1 MPENSPA
8 VNPVF
13 SRKGRRALT
22 WEWGRNIKAN
32 RMDSPKK
39 EPESFDEQLNLSFT
53 TRDEIFSL
61 ARMVDPARVR
71 DSSGTAG
78 GQPRLGSGK
87 SPDSRAEGVDQTD
100 GGGAVDGGDGGVSVF
115 RREPKSGGGRNR
127 TTKPRVDGPEVWYPD
142 SPHEHSEP
150 TFTYDH
156 RRNERYEHGVRLL
169 EELEQEG
176 RGPESDTEKAGL
188 YNVCAGVRGGWRD
201 GDHGQDVAKLVGE
214 LVKKHC
220 PGGGKIVFG
229 GVSSLS
235 ILSEIPPDIL
245 RSSVISMVSSDSN
258 FVRAS
263 RYLTKGIDVRHA
275 DSINSAG
282 LIGGFYDIGVFPQ
295 QMADA
300 GARGDEIVLAF
311 RDMKSLLSPAGIFYF
326 QAREKAFMDSD
337 NKSVQKFLQGL
348 ENENELRGAV
358 RKKYS
363 ANSWSV
369 RRVDHLVFSGRTVAQ
384 ATMPSQHFYAKQ
396 TTVSGRVVN
405 AYFAN
410 NPDGEEGNGV
420 LPKLASATPNR
431 IFGMDHFID
440 ADAGRGQRESEEED
454 QGVRAPAE
462 VGYLDYCIDA
472 DGKILQNV
480 KGYLSEV
487 VIFGKEAKRLKSMIR
502 LRDRYKEVFNLRVGG
517 GSDEFEG
524 RKADLLS
531 EYNTFR
537 SEFGPLSDIDEG
549 KPQNAL
555 KHFRTAADRHL
566 LVGLDRDFEQHS
578 KGEKSIFTADYVDHE
593 PERLDDLEDAVRI
606 CYTQTGSVYPE
617 QIAENLEMTEE
628 EVLKQVGERQLAFF
642 NPKTDSWEPREVYLS
657 GDIRGKLD
665 VARLFATAAPEAYST
680 NIKSLEAALPPPL
693 NVDDILGSVSGEDI
707 SAGALARVS
716 SWAPEEVLNKFA
728 KFVNSRASI
737 EIRREPGGR
746 VSVTTADGNGGR
758 RKYGSGS
765 DLEGDVFATKF
776 KRSADIFRYAIQGTR
791 PDFDPDA
798 VAIPAKCS
806 AKQTEKLIDEA
817 KSDHDLV
824 GRRVEDLNRFFVDWV
839 HQNPE
844 QKTLLGEAYNQTLNR
859 YVPPK
864 PDVSRVRLQGF
875 SPGVYE
881 PDEHQVFAV
890 ARGMVQDGL
899 ILHHSPMLGKTF
911 VMGAIS
917 NERWT
922 MDKTCKTA
930 MVVPKETFRQAVG
943 EIRSAFP
950 NLPICPCGPRDLTGA
965 PIEESL
971 NAARLQQGGLV
982 IFTAET
988 FNDIP
993 LPKDVELAPVYET
1006 IASKER
1012 NLAFG
1017 DNRNAERDAKIMVDI
1032 ERLREKARVIMERVE
1047 KIPHDIAAFGFHGAM
1062 VDEAHVFRNL
1072 STNAPGGE
1080 GMSGAGKSD
1089 QLRDKIRF
1097 LRDVHSDKHQGTGVP
1112 PFFTILA
1119 TGTMTGRKAVD
1130 IYNFIDLA
1138 APNVLKSCNINN
1150 PRDFLN
1156 TFARQVT
1163 SFRGDPTRPG
1173 EQIRCIAYQLMP
1185 SAALTQILLTVADT
1199 VYAGDVPRVMTSK
1212 PKLHGGKAMLEVCTR
1227 SPSQEKYYTGIVER
1241 AQRHDIGPGETL
1253 ALYGEAVRVAVDARL
1268 VDPRLPDH
1276 PESKVNRAVRN
1287 IHNLYQMCEDKK
1299 GCQLVFCENYSK
1311 KSEAPGGVILR
1322 DLTAKFGW
1330 DSVEDKQEVERIEKV
1345 SETLRTDMERLG
1357 VEKFR
1362 APGTYPHPAFARTPE
1377 MESAAEAIC
1386 EEAKAYL
1393 SEDESSILRSE
1404 FNSIL
1409 AGEQWVSLEYNLFRE
1424 MRDKLVSL
1432 GVSKEEIAIVSELP
1446 GSRREEAKAGAKT
1459 GAIRVLIGSRD
1470 VLGKGV
1476 NIQKRMFGDH
1486 SLDVTWNPD
1495 EEWQAQERGP
1505 RVGNIF
1511 PIFHRHRYVTKNSG
1525 EEIVALRNEQKQ
1537 RSSIAIWLGSSMG
1550 TAKTDALDHLMSTA
1564 ELTSVISGDF
1574 RAKIRSHLH
1583 TMVTS
1588 LEDLSRGKEN
1598 ERAQSLGE
1606 IPRVARNYSEK
1617 GGWVRDDRALLEI
1630 VAAHKAEKLPVLRI
1644 GGQEAKINAAGAD
1657 GAEKAMKSGGE
1668 VTLYGMKMHLVEKEE
1683 TDRSSGAYWG
1693 PAGTKT
1699 VTYLASE
1706 DGRYREIVSKDGILG
1721 PLRAFV
1727 SRVATAE
1734 KRVLKIQE
1742 EEKACEVK
1750 LAYLYQKC
1758 TDVIDDGVKMMR
1770 YTEIRDALVENIND
1784 KSRPTWERDETLL
1797 DDPEKVAKKL
1807 KVPNSAKTEGSKDGR
1822 RGCAYLEAMFS
1833 HYSSRSEIDPLL
1845 EKAGKYAEACLSGGT
1860 PGEPAL
1866 AVETLSGMDLAVVA
1880 EGFRGLEDRHSK
1892 STDKGWS
1899 WAIYRK
1905 EKDELIEAAS
1915 TRAAIRMTKGVKSLP
1930 SGDGPKSSKG
1940 ARKTGKNEKGG
1951 A

>member
-1 MPENSPA
+1 
-8 VNPVF
+8 
-13 SRKGRRALT
+13 
-22 WEWGRNIKAN
+22 
-32 RMDSPKK
+32 MD
-39 EPESFDEQLNLSFT
+39 Q
-53 TRDEIFSL
+53 
-61 ARMVDPARVR
+61 A
-71 DSSGTAG
+71 
-78 GQPRLGSGK
+78 
-87 SPDSRAEGVDQTD
+87 D
-100 GGGAVDGGDGGVSVF
+100 GGGAAGGGAGGVSVF
-115 RREPKSGGGRNR
+115 RRESKGGGGRNR
-127 TTKPRVDGPEVWYPD
+127 AAKPGIDGPEVWFPPE
-142 SPHEHSEP
+142 PHEHSEP

-156 RRNERYEHGVRLL
+156 RRHERYEHGVRVL

-176 RGPESDTEKAGL
+176 RGPKDDDERRAI
-188 YNVCAGVRGGWRD
+188 YNVCSGTGGGWRD
-201 GDHGQDVAKLVGE
+201 GDHSHDTAKLVGE

-220 PGGGKIVFG
+220 PGGGKIVLG
-229 GVSSLS
+229 GVGSLS
-235 ILSEIPPDIL
+235 ILSEIPSDVL
-245 RSSVISMVSSDSN
+245 RASVVSLVSSDSN
-258 FVRAS
+258 FVRAA
-263 RYLTKGIDVRHA
+263 RHLTRGIDVRHA
-275 DSINSAG
+275 ESIGAAG
-282 LIGGFYDIGVFPQ
+282 LISGFYDIGIFPQ
-295 QMADA
+295 QMADG
-300 GARGDEIVLAF
+300 GARGDEIVSAF

-326 QAREKAFMDSD
+326 QAREKAFMDSE

-348 ENENELRGAV
+348 ENDNELRGAV
-358 RKKYS
+358 RKKYTVNNWS
-363 ANSWSV
+363 A
-369 RRVDHLVFSGRTVAQ
+369 RRMDHLVFAGRTVPQ
-384 ATMPSQHFYAKQ
+384 ATMPNQHFYAKQ
-396 TTVSGRVVN
+396 TIVSGRLVN
-405 AYFAN
+405 AYFAK
-410 NPDGEEGNGV
+410 NPDGEEGKSV
-420 LPKLASATPNR
+420 LSKLASATPNR

-440 ADAGRGQRESEEED
+440 ADAGRGAGESEEED
-454 QGVRAPAE
+454 KGVKAPPE
-462 VGYLDYCIDA
+462 VGYLDYCIDE

-487 VIFGKEAKRLKSMIR
+487 VIFGREAKRLKDMIR

-517 GSDEFEG
+517 GKDEFEG
-524 RKADLLS
+524 RKADLLA
-531 EYNTFR
+531 EYERFR
-537 SEFGPLSDIDEG
+537 GEFGSLSDADEG

-566 LVGLDRDFEQHS
+566 LVGLDRDYERHS
-578 KGEKSIFTADYVDHE
+578 KGEKSIFTAEYVDHE

-628 EVLKQVGERQLAFF
+628 DVVRQIGERQLAFF
-642 NPKTDSWEPREVYLS
+642 NPKADSWEPREVYLS

-665 VARLFATAAPEAYST
+665 VARLFATASPESYAA
-680 NIKSLEAALPPPL
+680 NIKALEAALPAPL
-693 NVDDILGSVSGEDI
+693 DIDDILGSVSGEDI
-707 SAGALARVS
+707 SSGALARVA
-716 SWAPEEVLNKFA
+716 SWAPEDVLNKFA

-737 EIRREPGGR
+737 EIKREPGGR
-746 VSVTTADGNGGR
+746 VSVTTAEGISGR
-758 RKYGSGS
+758 RKYGSGA

-798 VAIPAKCS
+798 VAIPAKCTP
-806 AKQTEKLIDEA
+806 AQTEKLIEEA

-839 HQNPE
+839 HQNPD
-844 QKTLLGEAYNQTLNR
+844 QKKLLGEAYNQALNR

-864 PDVSRVRLQGF
+864 PDISRVRLQGF

-881 PDEHQVFAV
+881 PDEHQIFAI

-911 VMGAIS
+911 VMGAIA
-917 NERWT
+917 NERWN
-922 MDKTCKTA
+922 MDRLCKTA
-930 MVVPKETFRQAVG
+930 MIVPKETFRQAVG

-950 NLPICPCGPRDLTGA
+950 NLPICPCGPKDLTGA
-965 PIEESL
+965 PIDESL

-993 LPKDVELAPVYET
+993 LPKEVGLAPIYEA

-1012 NLAFG
+1012 NLAFA

-1032 ERLREKARVIMERVE
+1032 ERLREKARAVMERTE
-1047 KIPHDIAAFGFHGAM
+1047 KIPHDVAAFGFHGVM

-1097 LRDVHSDKHQGTGVP
+1097 LREIHADKHQGTGVP

-1138 APNVLKSCNINN
+1138 APNVLKSCNINT

-1185 SAALTQILLTVADT
+1185 SAALTQILMTVADT
-1199 VYAGDVPRVMTSK
+1199 VYAGDVPRVVSTK
-1212 PKLHGGKAMLEVCTR
+1212 PKLHGGKAMLTVCSR
-1227 SPSQEKYYTGIVER
+1227 SPSQEQYYAGIVER
-1241 AQRHDIGPGETL
+1241 AQKHNIGPGETL

-1276 PESKVNRAVRN
+1276 PESKVNLAVRN
-1287 IHNLYQMCEDKK
+1287 IRDLYKMSEEKK

-1311 KSEAPGGVILR
+1311 KAEDPAQVIIR
-1322 DLTAKFGW
+1322 DLVPKFGW
-1330 DSVEDKQEVERIEKV
+1330 DSIEDKRKIERVEKARE
-1345 SETLRTDMERLG
+1345 SLAADMSRLG
-1357 VEKFR
+1357 VDAFR
-1362 APGTYPHPAFARTPE
+1362 APGTYPHPAFSRTPA
-1377 MESAAEAIC
+1377 MEKAANDIC
-1386 EEAKAYL
+1386 RAAKSYL
-1393 SEDESSILRSE
+1393 DKDEQAILRGE
-1404 FNSIL
+1404 FNAIL
-1409 AGEQWVSLEYNLFRE
+1409 GGGQWVSLEYNLFRE
-1424 MRDKLVSL
+1424 MRDKLVSM
-1432 GVSKEEIAIVSELP
+1432 GIPKEEIAVVSELP
-1446 GSRREEAKAGAKT
+1446 GGKREEAKAASKT
-1459 GAIRVLIGSRD
+1459 GAIRVLVGSRD

-1476 NIQKRMFGDH
+1476 NIQKRMIGDH

-1511 PIFHRHRYVTKNSG
+1511 PVFHRHRYVTKNSG

-1537 RSSIAIWLGSSMG
+1537 RSSIAIWLGSSID
-1550 TAKTDALDHLMSTA
+1550 TAKNDALDHLMSTA

-1588 LEDLSRGKEN
+1588 LEDLARGKEN

-1606 IPRVARNYSEK
+1606 IPRVARNYAEK

-1630 VAAHKAEKLPVLRI
+1630 VASHKAAKLPVLAI
-1644 GGQEAKINAAGAD
+1644 GGEEAKINSD
-1657 GAEKAMKSGGE
+1657 GAAAAEKSMRTGGD
-1668 VTLYGMKMHLVEKEE
+1668 VRLYGMRMHLVEKEE
-1683 TDRSSGAYWG
+1683 ADRSAGTFWG
-1693 PAGTKT
+1693 PTVTKT
-1699 VTYLASE
+1699 NTYLASE
-1706 DGRYREIVSKDGILG
+1706 DGRYREIIGKDGLLG

-1727 SRVATAE
+1727 ARVATAE
-1734 KRVLKIQE
+1734 KRVRKIQE

-1750 LAYLYQKC
+1750 LSYLYQKC
-1758 TDVIDDGVKMMR
+1758 TDVVDDGVKLAR

-1784 KSRPTWERDETLL
+1784 KTKPTWERDESLL

-1807 KVPNSAKTEGSKDGR
+1807 RVRKAEKSGGSKDGR
-1822 RGCAYLEAMFS
+1822 RGCAFLEAMFA

-1845 EKAGKYAEACLSGGT
+1845 ERAGRYAEAVVSGVT

-1866 AVETLSGMDLAVVA
+1866 AVETLSGLDVAVVA
-1880 EGFRGLEDRHSK
+1880 EGYAGLKERHSK
-1892 STDKGWS
+1892 SSDKGGG

-1905 EKDELIEAAS
+1905 ERDELIEAAS
-1915 TRAAIRMTKGVKSLP
+1915 TRAAIRMAGGTKSLP
-1930 SGDGPKSSKG
+1930 PAEKSIKR
-1940 ARKTGKNEKGG
+1940 RKKDSQAKAVGKDS
-1951 A
+1951 

>member
-1 MPENSPA
+1 
-8 VNPVF
+8 
-13 SRKGRRALT
+13 
-22 WEWGRNIKAN
+22 
-32 RMDSPKK
+32 
-39 EPESFDEQLNLSFT
+39 
-53 TRDEIFSL
+53 
-61 ARMVDPARVR
+61 
-71 DSSGTAG
+71 
-78 GQPRLGSGK
+78 
-87 SPDSRAEGVDQTD
+87 
-100 GGGAVDGGDGGVSVF
+100 
-115 RREPKSGGGRNR
+115 
-127 TTKPRVDGPEVWYPD
+127 
-142 SPHEHSEP
+142 
-150 TFTYDH
+150 
-156 RRNERYEHGVRLL
+156 
-169 EELEQEG
+169 
-176 RGPESDTEKAGL
+176 
-188 YNVCAGVRGGWRD
+188 
-201 GDHGQDVAKLVGE
+201 VGE

-220 PGGGKIVFG
+220 PGGGKIVLG
-229 GVSSLS
+229 GIGSLS
-235 ILSEIPPDIL
+235 ILSDIPADIL
-245 RSSVISMVSSDSN
+245 KSSVVSIVSADAN
-258 FVRAS
+258 FVRAA
-263 RYLTKGIDVRHA
+263 RHLTRGIDIRHA
-275 DSINSAG
+275 ESIGSAG
-282 LIGGFYDIGVFPQ
+282 LIGGFYDIGIFPQ
-295 QMADA
+295 QMADG
-300 GARGDEIVLAF
+300 GARGDEITSAF

-326 QAREKAFMDSD
+326 QAREKAFMDSE

-358 RKKYS
+358 RKKYT

-369 RRVDHLVFSGRTVAQ
+369 RRMDHLVFSGRTVPQ
-384 ATMPSQHFYAKQ
+384 ATMPNQHFYATQ
-396 TTVSGRVVN
+396 TSVSGRMVN
-405 AYFAN
+405 TYFAK
-410 NPDGEEGNGV
+410 NPDGEEGDSV
-420 LPKLASATPNR
+420 LSKLASSTPNR
-431 IFGMDHFID
+431 IFGMDHFVD
-440 ADAGRGQRESEEED
+440 ADAGRAVDDGQEED
-454 QGVRAPAE
+454 RGVKAPPE
-462 VGYLDYCIDA
+462 VGYLDYCIDG

-487 VIFGKEAKRLKSMIR
+487 VIFGKEAKRLKDMIR

-517 GSDEFEG
+517 GREEFDG
-524 RKADLLS
+524 RKSDLLS
-531 EYNTFR
+531 EYESFR
-537 SEFGPLSDIDEG
+537 KNFGSLSDIDEG

-566 LVGLDRDFEQHS
+566 LVGLDRDYENYS
-578 KGEKSIFTADYVDHE
+578 KGDKSIFTAEYVDHE

-617 QIAENLEMTEE
+617 QIAENLEMAEE
-628 EVLKQVGERQLAFF
+628 EVVRQIGERQLAFF

-665 VARLFATAAPEAYST
+665 VARLFATAAPEVYAA
-680 NIKSLEAALPPPL
+680 NIKSLEAALPAPL
-693 NVDDILGSVSGEDI
+693 DIDDILGSVSGEDI
-707 SAGALARVS
+707 SSGALARVA
-716 SWAPEEVLNKFA
+716 SWAPEDVLNKFA

-746 VSVTTADGNGGR
+746 VSVTTAEGMGGR
-758 RKYGSGS
+758 SKYGTAR
-765 DLEGDVFATKF
+765 DMEGDVFATKL

-791 PDFDPDA
+791 PDFDPDG
-798 VAIPAKCS
+798 VAIPAKCTPRQ
-806 AKQTEKLIDEA
+806 AEKLIEEA
-817 KSDHDLV
+817 KADHDLV

-839 HQNPE
+839 HQNPD
-844 QKTLLGEAYNQTLNR
+844 QKKVLGEAYNQTLNR

-881 PDEHQVFAV
+881 PDEHQIFAI

-911 VMGAIS
+911 VMGAIA

-922 MDKTCKTA
+922 MDKLCKTA
-930 MVVPKETFRQAVG
+930 MIVPKETFRQAVG

-950 NLPICPCGPRDLTGA
+950 NLPICPCGPKDLTGA
-965 PIEESL
+965 PIDESL

-993 LPKDVELAPVYET
+993 LPKEVELAPLYET

-1012 NLAFG
+1012 NLAFA
-1017 DNRNAERDAKIMVDI
+1017 DKRNAERDAKIMADI
-1032 ERLREKARVIMERVE
+1032 ERLREKAKDIMDRVE
-1047 KIPHDIAAFGFHGAM
+1047 KIPHDVAAFGFHGVM

-1097 LRDVHSDKHQGTGVP
+1097 LREVHSEQHQGTGVP

-1185 SAALTQILLTVADT
+1185 SAALTQILMTVADT
-1199 VYAGDVPRVMTSK
+1199 VYAGDVPRVVSTK
-1212 PKLHGGKAMLEVCTR
+1212 PKLFGGKAMLSVCPR
-1227 SPSQEKYYTGIVER
+1227 SPSQEQYYAGIVER
-1241 AQRHDIGPGETL
+1241 AGRHNIGPGETL

-1276 PESKVNRAVRN
+1276 PESKVNLAVRN
-1287 IHNLYQMCEDKK
+1287 IHQLYGMSEDKK
-1299 GCQLVFCENYSK
+1299 GCQLIFCENYSK
-1311 KSEAPGGVILR
+1311 KAENPGQVVMR
-1322 DLTAKFGW
+1322 DLVPKLGW
-1330 DSVEDKQEVERIEKV
+1330 DAIEDKQEIERVEKAREA
-1345 SETLRTDMERLG
+1345 LLNDMARLG
-1357 VEKFR
+1357 IEAFR
-1362 APGTYPHPAFARTPE
+1362 APGTYPHPPFSRTPE
-1377 MESAAEAIC
+1377 MEKVADSVCQA
-1386 EEAKAYL
+1386 AKAYL
-1393 SEDESSILRSE
+1393 TKDESALLRSE

-1409 AGEQWVSLEYNLFRE
+1409 TGSQWVSLEYNLFRE
-1424 MRDKLVSL
+1424 MRNKLVDL
-1432 GVSKEEIAIVSELP
+1432 GIPKDEIAIVSELP
-1446 GSRREEAKAGAKT
+1446 GGKREEAKAASKT

-1476 NIQKRMFGDH
+1476 NIQKRMIGDH

-1511 PIFHRHRYVTKNSG
+1511 PIFHRYRYVTKNSG

-1537 RSSIAIWLGSSMG
+1537 RSSIAIWLGSSID
-1550 TAKTDALDHLMSTA
+1550 TAKNDALDHLMSTA

-1588 LEDLSRGKEN
+1588 LEDLARGKEN
-1598 ERAQSLGE
+1598 ERSQSLGE
-1606 IPRVARNYSEK
+1606 IPRVARNYGEK

-1630 VAAHKAEKLPVLRI
+1630 VAAHKAAKLPVMTV
-1644 GGQEAKINAAGAD
+1644 GGEEAKINAD
-1657 GAEKAMKSGGE
+1657 GAAVAERAMRSGGE
-1668 VTLYGMKMHLVEKEE
+1668 CRLYGMRMHLVEKEE
-1683 TDRSSGAYWG
+1683 VDRSAGAFWG
-1693 PAGTKT
+1693 PSATKT
-1699 VTYLASE
+1699 NTYLTSE
-1706 DGRYREIVSKDGILG
+1706 DGRYREVVGKDGVLG

-1727 SRVATAE
+1727 ARVATAE
-1734 KRVLKIQE
+1734 KRVRKIQE

-1758 TDVIDDGVKMMR
+1758 TDIIDDGVKLAR

-1784 KSRPTWERDETLL
+1784 KTKPTWERDETLL

-1807 KVPNSAKTEGSKDGR
+1807 KVRKAEKSVGSKDGR
-1822 RGCAYLEAMFS
+1822 RGCAFLEAMFS
-1833 HYSSRSEIDPLL
+1833 HYSCRSEIDPLL
-1845 EKAGKYAEACLSGGT
+1845 EKAGRYAEAVVSGVT

-1866 AVETLSGMDLAVVA
+1866 SVETLVGMDLAVVS
-1880 EGFRGLEDRHSK
+1880 EGYAGLKERHSK
-1892 STDKGWS
+1892 SSDKGWS

-1905 EKDELIEAAS
+1905 ERDELIEEAS
-1915 TRAAIRMTKGVKSLP
+1915 TRAAIRMG
-1930 SGDGPKSSKG
+1930 GGPKPLATGEGKSQKGRKRGSKEKDGKG
-1940 ARKTGKNEKGG
+1940 A
-1951 A
+1951 